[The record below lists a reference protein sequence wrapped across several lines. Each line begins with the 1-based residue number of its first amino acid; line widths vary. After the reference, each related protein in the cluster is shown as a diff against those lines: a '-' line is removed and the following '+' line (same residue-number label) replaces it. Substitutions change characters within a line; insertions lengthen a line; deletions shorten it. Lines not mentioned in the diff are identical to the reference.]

1 LFWKIRTCATYNLSV
16 LFQIE
21 CGMDVRKEICKAV
34 LWQENWSVF
43 MQVRCTDEMKQA
55 SELRSWIEEGKK
67 LKEI

>member
-1 LFWKIRTCATYNLSV
+1 
-16 LFQIE
+16 
-21 CGMDVRKEICKAV
+21 MDVRKEICKAV